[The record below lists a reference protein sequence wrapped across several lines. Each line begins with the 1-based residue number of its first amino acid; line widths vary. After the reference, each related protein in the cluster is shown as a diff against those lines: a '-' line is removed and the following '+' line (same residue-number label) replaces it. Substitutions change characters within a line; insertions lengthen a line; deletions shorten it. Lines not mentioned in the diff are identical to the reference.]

1 MKEPIWLSA
10 EFLRAANM
18 QLVNQF
24 GGLPGPCKD
33 NLLHSAL
40 DRPRNLFVYSEKG
53 ITIFELAAAYG
64 FGLAKNHP
72 FSDGNKRVAFMAMQT
87 FLDINGWELDADPR
101 EVVVVMVDLA
111 ASNLE
116 EGLLAV
122 WLKKNSLR
130 LKKPVSVE

>member
-10 EFLRAANM
+10 EFLLAANA

-24 GGLPGPCKD
+24 GGLSGPCKE

-40 DRPRNLFVYSEKG
+40 DRPRNLFIYSEKDV
-53 ITIFELAAAYG
+53 TIFELAAAYG

-87 FLDINGWELDADPR
+87 FLDINGWELEADPR

-116 EGLLAV
+116 EDLLAV
-122 WLKKNSLR
+122 WLKKNSIR
-130 LKKPVSVE
+130 LKKTVAV